1 MSVVSQLGRFSVQ
14 AELGRGAMGVV
25 YRGLH
30 PGLEVPVALKVLSE
44 TYSRDE
50 SFRARF
56 QREAAMIAS
65 LNHPG
70 IVRVYDFDSDQGS
83 LFIVMEY
90 VEGRTLRAW
99 LAEYGRFTVEVAA
112 DLAQQLLSAVGAAHA
127 KGIVHRDLKPDNVLI
142 STQGKTK
149 ILDFG
154 ISKVLDD
161 ARQLTATGSMVG
173 TPSYMSPEQVK
184 GDEIDARADIYAVG
198 VMLYELI
205 HGEPPYTG
213 SMASVLHSHVYE
225 TPRPSTAIPQPMME
239 VIWKAMAKDRSQRYQ
254 SCEQFSGALIE
265 VMRPA
270 PVAPPAEA
278 PPPSVQPGA
287 GGGFKLRLP
296 RLPLPGGSPQAHP
309 TGACAHGHCGATEGW
324 QCAYTDA
331 TGEQCQGWLC
341 KKHITFLDASPFCP
355 RHSTV
360 IRALQATAGTIREI
374 KHRPRVAD
382 RALTLAAVVCEDV
395 NRDLTELLRRRYQGR
410 KDLRISIDGAMRQTW
425 EGRGEIA
432 WERSWSAV
440 QNQGYLARVGVRVA
454 AAAPDVVKVTLG
466 NQVILEEIPEWIS
479 KRQGEGEP
487 IDNGERGRLR
497 NRIVEAVLEHIDTPV
512 LRPGA
517 SQPPISETAG
527 ASTRI
532 AAVGLPE
539 LSRPLA
545 EGMLLRLLGTATRMT
560 GYELADQLALPHQAI
575 EPALKALAAGS
586 FLEVLGLDSAPA
598 SHSRGLQERMAYS
611 ITHQG
616 RARSDEIG
624 SVGTRYLGPAPVSID
639 EYRASV
645 AAVSAPISLAG
656 ELVRQTLDGLEVPP
670 GVAESVRAAVNSRGS
685 LFLYG
690 APGNGKTSLAR
701 RMVAL
706 LGGPMMVPVA
716 LELGGEVVRI
726 FDPSVHQ
733 LEGEPPADRRWRRV
747 SRPLVQV
754 GGEFDLSMFE
764 PTWEPGSRTYQAPL
778 QLKANGGVLLIDDLG
793 RQRVSP
799 KQVLDRL
806 MVPLEQATDYLNLA
820 SSGRKAEVPFKALLA
835 LSTNLKP
842 ADLLDEAYLRR
853 LSYKVHMPDP
863 SWEAW
868 CRIFETERLRLG
880 LASEPQALEMIRHLY
895 GGRPMRG
902 NHPRDL
908 LERLVDVA
916 SARGVTASLTPDLVQ
931 AAWRTLF
938 VSS

>member
-1 MSVVSQLGRFSVQ
+1 MSLVSQLGRFTVQ

-30 PGLEVPVALKVLSE
+30 PGLDVPIALKVLSE
-44 TYSRDE
+44 SYSRDE
-50 SFRARF
+50 SFRLRF
-56 QREAAMIAS
+56 QREAAMVAS

-90 VEGRTLRAW
+90 VEGKTLRAW
-99 LAEYGRFTVEVAA
+99 LSEYGRFTVEVAA
-112 DLAQQLLSAVGAAHA
+112 DLTQQLLSAVGAAHA
-127 KGIVHRDLKPDNVLI
+127 RGIVHRDLKPDNVLI

-161 ARQLTATGSMVG
+161 SRQLTATGSMVG

-184 GDEIDARADIYAVG
+184 GEAVDARADIYALG

-225 TPRPSTAIPQPMME
+225 TPRPSTAIPQPLME
-239 VIWKAMAKDRSQRYQ
+239 VIWKAMAKDPAQRHQ
-254 SCEQFSGALIE
+254 SCEQFSGALID

-270 PVAPPAEA
+270 PAPPPAQA

-287 GGGFKLRLP
+287 PPGFKLRLP
-296 RLPLPGGSPQAHP
+296 RLPLPGGSAQPRP
-309 TGACAHGHCGATEGW
+309 TGACSHGECPATEGW

-331 TGEQCQGWLC
+331 IGEQCQAWLC
-341 KKHITFLDASPFCP
+341 KKHITFLDTSPFCP
-355 RHSTV
+355 RHATV
-360 IRALQATAGTIREI
+360 IRALEATAGTIREI
-374 KHRPRVAD
+374 KHRPRVGD
-382 RALTLAAVVCEDV
+382 RALPLAAIVCEDV
-395 NRDLTELLRRRYQGR
+395 NRDLSELLRRRYQGR
-410 KDLRISIDGAMRQTW
+410 KDLRISIDSSMRQTW
-425 EGRGEIA
+425 ESRGEVA
-432 WERSWSAV
+432 WERSWAAV

-454 AAAPDVVKVTLG
+454 AAEPDVVKVTLG
-466 NQVILEEIPEWIS
+466 NQVILEEVPEWIS
-479 KRQGEGEP
+479 KRRGEGDP

-497 NRIVEAVLEHIDTPV
+497 NLIVEAVLSRIDTPI
-512 LRPGA
+512 LRPGE
-517 SQPPISETAG
+517 SSPPVSDTAG

-532 AAVGLPE
+532 AAVGAPQ
-539 LSRPLA
+539 LSPALA
-545 EGMLLRLLGTATRMT
+545 EGMLLRLLATSTRMT
-560 GYELADQLALPHQAI
+560 GYELADHLALPHAAI
-575 EPALKALAAGS
+575 EGSLKILAAGN
-586 FLEVLGLDSAPA
+586 FLEVLGIDSAPA
-598 SHSRGLQERMAYS
+598 SHSKGLQERMAYA
-611 ITHQG
+611 ITSQG
-616 RARSDEIG
+616 RTRSEEIG
-624 SVGTRYLGPAPVSID
+624 STGTRYLGPAPVSIE

-645 AAVSAPISLAG
+645 AAVSEPISLAG
-656 ELVRQTLDGLEVPP
+656 ELVRQTLEGLEVPD

-690 APGNGKTSLAR
+690 SPGNGKTSLAR
-701 RMVAL
+701 RIVSL
-706 LGGPMMVPVA
+706 LGGPMLVPVA
-716 LELGGEVVRI
+716 LEVGGEVIRV

-733 LEGEPPADRRWRRV
+733 LEGDPPADRRWRRV
-747 SRPLVQV
+747 GRPLVQV
-754 GGEFDLSMFE
+754 GGEFELTMLD

-793 RQRVSP
+793 RQKVTP

-806 MVPLEQATDYLNLA
+806 MVPLEQATDYLNLVT
-820 SSGRKAEVPFKALLA
+820 SGRKAEVPFKALLA

-842 ADLLDEAYLRR
+842 SDLLDEAYLRR

-863 SWEAW
+863 SWDAW
-868 CRIFETERLRLG
+868 CRIFETERRRLG
-880 LASEPQALEMIRHLY
+880 LEPQPQALEMIRHLY
-895 GGRPMRG
+895 GGRPLRG

-916 SARGVTASLTPDLVQ
+916 SARAVTPTLNPELIQ
-931 AAWRTLF
+931 AAWQTLF
-938 VSS
+938 VHS